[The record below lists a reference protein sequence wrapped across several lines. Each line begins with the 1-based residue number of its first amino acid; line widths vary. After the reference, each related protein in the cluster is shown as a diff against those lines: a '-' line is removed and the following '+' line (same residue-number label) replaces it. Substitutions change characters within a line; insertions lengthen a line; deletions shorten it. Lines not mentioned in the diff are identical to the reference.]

1 MPFKFKQ
8 FEVDD
13 SLCAMKIGTDAVLL
27 GAWTNCHG
35 AKKILDIGTGSGI
48 LALMM
53 AQKSEAE
60 ITAIEIEENA
70 CKQAQINFEKSKWK
84 NRIQL
89 KHTSLQ
95 HFSDECTDKFDVII
109 SNPPYFTNS
118 LKPNKTGRAIARHT
132 DTLNMEEL
140 FSCSAK
146 LMHNK
151 STFNIIF
158 PAEHKEE
165 LIKEAAKKNMYL
177 VQICEIQ
184 PNAEK
189 AANRVMMRFSLTEKS
204 LTQEIIVIELDKRHH
219 YTNEYILL
227 TKDFYL
233 KF

>member
-8 FEVDD
+8 FDVDD

-27 GAWTNCHG
+27 GAWTNCQE
-35 AKKILDIGTGSGI
+35 AKKILDIGTGCGI

-70 CKQAQINFEKSKWK
+70 CKQALLNFENSKWK
-84 NRIQL
+84 NRIHL

-95 HFSDECTDKFDVII
+95 NFSAECNYKFDVII

-118 LKPNKTGRAIARHT
+118 LKPDKTGRAIARHT
-132 DTLNMEEL
+132 DTLSLGEL
-140 FSCSAK
+140 FYCSAK
-146 LMHNK
+146 LMHPE
-151 STFNIIF
+151 STCNIIF
-158 PAEHKEE
+158 PAEHKEQ
-165 LIKEAAKKNMYL
+165 LIQEASKNNLYL
-177 VQICEIQ
+177 AQICEIQ

-189 AANRVMMRFSLTEKS
+189 AANRVMMRFSLTKKS
-204 LTQEIIVIELDKRHH
+204 LTEEIIVIELDKRHH
-219 YTNEYILL
+219 YTNEYIQL